1 MAQSVIGALRVN
13 LGLDSAQFMRG
24 AQQAQN
30 TMQQFGRR
38 MQVVGAAI
46 SAVGVGVALA
56 VRGQL
61 AAADELSKASARIG
75 MPVEALSQLQHAAE
89 LSGVSMSTL
98 ETGLTRLARNM
109 VDDAGRFE
117 ELGISVRDATGAM
130 RPTADVLQD
139 VADRIA
145 AMPEGA
151 ERTALAIDLLG
162 RSGADLIPMLMGG
175 SEAIRAMME
184 EADALGLTI
193 SGETAAAAAQ
203 FNDNITRLQRTLTGI
218 WRQISAQLAPVLA
231 EMSDYLV
238 SLAAVFQNLSPQTQR
253 FLSVLTGLSVVV
265 GPLMIAVGA
274 LVTVL
279 AGISAPVLLAVA
291 AVTAITAAVVA
302 FWPEIVALKDTIV
315 ELVAL
320 GLEMLAGAFDDL
332 STIMRDTTAQAVD
345 WVQTSF
351 NDLMAWFSA
360 LPERFLEFGRNIIQG
375 LSDGILERWNRVR
388 DSVTGVFDGVLDYIP
403 QWARIRSPS
412 RLFHE
417 FGQFIMQGLANGLN
431 ATAGQ
436 PIAAMRSVADQMSGP
451 IQNAAQQIES
461 SFESAFVGFVT
472 GTRSAQ
478 DAIASLM
485 RDLARLAAQA
495 AFRRLFGAG
504 SGGGGIIGAITG
516 ALGFGGG
523 AKVRSYEGG
532 GFTGSG
538 PRTGGLDGRGGMLAM
553 VHPNETVIDH
563 TRGGGGGV
571 TINIDASG
579 AVEGVAVQI
588 EAAIQRRLPEIL
600 QASSGYVGDRRLRGF
615 GA

>member
-571 TINIDASG
+571 TVNIDARG